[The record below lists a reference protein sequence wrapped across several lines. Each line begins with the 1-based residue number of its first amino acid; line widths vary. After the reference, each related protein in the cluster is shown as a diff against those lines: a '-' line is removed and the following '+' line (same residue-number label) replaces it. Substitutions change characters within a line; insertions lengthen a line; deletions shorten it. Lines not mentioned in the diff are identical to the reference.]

1 MATLEQHKEQVRIEH
16 PENTVKV
23 QINGSDT
30 FLSGDE
36 YDSWVDD
43 VAASR
48 LDDEQNGY
56 KEDRKKAY
64 PSFLEFVEAY
74 TEKEILE
81 DSTKWDAYVLKYN
94 KVRTDNPKP

>member
-1 MATLEQHKEQVRIEH
+1 MATLEQHKAQVRTDH

-23 QINGSDT
+23 QINGTDI

-64 PSFLEFVEAY
+64 ASIEEQLDMMY
-74 TEKEILE
+74 
-81 DSTKWDAYVLKYN
+81 WDKINNTTNWKDHITQVKL
-94 KVRTDNPKP
+94 DNPKP